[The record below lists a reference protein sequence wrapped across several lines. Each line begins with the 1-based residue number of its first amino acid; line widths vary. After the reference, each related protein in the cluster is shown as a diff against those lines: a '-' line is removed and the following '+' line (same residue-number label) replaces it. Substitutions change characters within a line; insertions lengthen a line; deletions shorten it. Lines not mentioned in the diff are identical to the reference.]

1 MASYRS
7 FFKKVCRLQ
16 RDSSTEE
23 RRPASR
29 CPIDPEISEIVLLK
43 NDSNGWLE
51 LQRELAQ
58 AHEAKIIAELKE
70 KRPHSWRPRVCGWVL
85 RDVNEEKLF
94 GWASGHSSKYY
105 AQRIQTLERQLEE
118 RKIYMEKNAEVVGA
132 FITFNTTEAVD
143 KVLFELKPTSLLGTV
158 VASLLTDSGSFL
170 YDTKLTHAEV
180 DDQLDDGQ
188 QDMELPGSMRDAAK
202 TVATRVRRITLN
214 LTELAKKHSGQTK
227 SPITEGEGRV
237 SFSSEDHAPLRP
249 RWRLALR
256 SMALRTCE
264 RSATPATADGG
275 LLDQTLRDVP
285 FMDATE
291 LPQL

>member
-1 MASYRS
+1 M
-7 FFKKVCRLQ
+7 K
-16 RDSSTEE
+16 
-23 RRPASR
+23 
-29 CPIDPEISEIVLLK
+29 
-43 NDSNGWLE
+43 
-51 LQRELAQ
+51 
-58 AHEAKIIAELKE
+58 AELKE

-249 RWRLALR
+249 TDAKAKESARKGRIRVEKAAEPDDYLWENLAITGGHR
-256 SMALRTCE
+256 F
-264 RSATPATADGG
+264 G
-275 LLDQTLRDVP
+275 LLFFGWLCCGLAVL
-285 FMDATE
+285 AAIAINV
-291 LPQL
+291 QLSYTFAAPPIVAGVYTVHDRKCTYVGYVL